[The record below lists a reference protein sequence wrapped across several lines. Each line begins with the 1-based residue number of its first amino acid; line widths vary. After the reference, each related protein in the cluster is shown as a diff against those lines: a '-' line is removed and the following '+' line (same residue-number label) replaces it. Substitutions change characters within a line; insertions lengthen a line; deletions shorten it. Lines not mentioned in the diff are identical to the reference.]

1 MELKDKVWCRDYA
14 APKAGSDQNKVV
26 NLFFFS

>member
-1 MELKDKVWCRDYA
+1 MDLKDKVCCRDYA

-26 NLFFFS
+26 NFFFS